1 MHDAQTTKLDVIQL
15 TQKPAC
21 RIVWMQDSLKLTG
34 LLDIEAPLRKL
45 DQTQAEAVVFLGK
58 VGVGISAAHLQ
69 AGCFEQYDGIFLVL
83 DEEDHFDGTVTRIPE
98 MICVSMRFRG
108 SHMESP
114 AQYRKLMAYIQQHQF
129 EAVGF
134 SQEITMIDSGLTNDP
149 EKFVTEISIPVKNF

>member
-1 MHDAQTTKLDVIQL
+1 M
-15 TQKPAC
+15 
-21 RIVWMQDSLKLTG
+21 
-34 LLDIEAPLRKL
+34 
-45 DQTQAEAVVFLGK
+45 
-58 VGVGISAAHLQ
+58 
-69 AGCFEQYDGIFLVL
+69 L